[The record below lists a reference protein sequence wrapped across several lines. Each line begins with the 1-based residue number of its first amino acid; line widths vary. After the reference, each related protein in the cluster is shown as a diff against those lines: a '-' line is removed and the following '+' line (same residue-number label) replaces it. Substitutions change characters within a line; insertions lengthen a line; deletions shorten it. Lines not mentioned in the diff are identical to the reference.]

1 MRSGHYILL
10 FMLQDVLP
18 IIKVIF
24 RQDLFSIHQKASVI
38 TIADMHAA
46 NDILDQR
53 CEMIASQKEQ
63 D

>member
-1 MRSGHYILL
+1 
-10 FMLQDVLP
+10 MLQDVLP
-18 IIKVIF
+18 IRKVIF
-24 RQDLFSIHQKASVI
+24 RQDLFSIHQKAAVI